1 MVRVSAQ
8 AQGQARGRARVHG
21 RARARA
27 RAGGGLGSGL
37 DVRLLAFHV
46 GDEGGEGGGA
56 CAHQEEELAEDCGW
70 AEA

>member
-1 MVRVSAQ
+1 MV
-8 AQGQARGRARVHG
+8 GRGPG
-21 RARARA
+21 LGL
-27 RAGGGLGSGL
+27 GGGLGSGL

-56 CAHQEEELAEDCGW
+56 RAHQEEELAEDCGW